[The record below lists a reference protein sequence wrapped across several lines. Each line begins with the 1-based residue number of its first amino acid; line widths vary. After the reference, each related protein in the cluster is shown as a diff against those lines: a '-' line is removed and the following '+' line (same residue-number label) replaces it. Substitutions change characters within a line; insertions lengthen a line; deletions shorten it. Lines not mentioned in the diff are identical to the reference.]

1 MTRNTPSTGFTL
13 EIGERVY
20 ELSEAEFAGALYDL
34 AVNLMFHKLVDRVTC
49 ILETSESELTGS
61 GGSHFDPLCVSLY
74 RHLKEDRCHGP
85 AYEGMGG
92 DPQSFRI
99 HSIKDALAA
108 VAFYLK
114 AGDSVPHFI
123 VGRPD
128 RDLLVV
134 QDRGRRTQ
142 VNVGDDRVVA
152 QLERLIT
159 HGR

>member
-1 MTRNTPSTGFTL
+1 MATPSAGFDL
-13 EIGERVY
+13 EINDHAY
-20 ELSEAEFAGALYDL
+20 QLSEAEFTGVLYEL
-34 AVNLMFHKLVDRVTC
+34 AVNLMFHKLVDRVTY
-49 ILETSESELTGS
+49 ILETSETELTGS
-61 GGSHFDPLCVSLY
+61 GGSHFDPLSVSLY

-92 DPQSFRI
+92 EPQSFRI

-142 VNVGDDRVVA
+142 VNVNDEKFVK
-152 QLERLIT
+152 QLERLIR
-159 HGR
+159 HG

>member
-1 MTRNTPSTGFTL
+1 MSSPTVGFNL
-13 EIGERVY
+13 EIDDRTY
-20 ELSEAEFAGALYDL
+20 ELSQAEFTGVLYEL
-34 AVNLMFHKLVDRVTC
+34 AVNLMFNKLVDRVTY
-49 ILETSESELTGS
+49 ILETSETELTGS
-61 GGSHFDPLCVSLY
+61 GGSHFDPVSVSLY

-85 AYEGMGG
+85 VYEGMGG
-92 DPQSFRI
+92 SPQSFRI

-142 VNVGDDRVVA
+142 VNVGDDKVVKE
-152 QLERLIT
+152 LEGLIT
-159 HGR
+159 HS